1 MKVLLLFLLFPAAF
15 CKNTKHEAVVLKV
28 VNKSKKNID
37 SVIIRS
43 YNVNEKF
50 IRLYPDSLYKR
61 NITIEPPD
69 NTEGGFTIAIYQKD
83 SMVYAN
89 SFGYFL
95 NANWIRNS
103 YTVTIAADYTIRE
116 EQ

>member
-1 MKVLLLFLLFPAAF
+1 
-15 CKNTKHEAVVLKV
+15 
-28 VNKSKKNID
+28 
-37 SVIIRS
+37 
-43 YNVNEKF
+43 
-50 IRLYPDSLYKR
+50 
-61 NITIEPPD
+61 
-69 NTEGGFTIAIYQKD
+69 
-83 SMVYAN
+83 MVYAN